1 MSDLN
6 KDLSKKFI
14 RLLDKKE
21 FKLLQSE
28 VEKMENAEKQNPLVM
43 FFYACSIFLEIPKN
57 NSEEKNKKLLLASK
71 LFEKVYTENKT
82 NIQSLYNMI
91 EVSFKT
97 KVFKNVLILASSAY
111 EKNRHDVLLIEGLAR
126 IHYYLGN
133 IKVSIKFFKLLYDLL
148 PEKIEWRLLHIGL
161 LNYDDEIS
169 QKEYISE
176 CLKFYSILNKKFHLE
191 SDNFK
196 FNSKK
201 NTKIKISFLSGDF
214 KKHSVSYF
222 LKGLLNE
229 IDQSIFEIHMISNLK
244 ILDQDNMTKYLK
256 TLADYWH
263 DVEHLTDDQLVVFL
277 RSLNLNILID
287 LSGFTNGNRLV
298 ALARRC
304 AKIQIEWLGYNN
316 SLGLKNLDYLISD
329 KNLIKSNELNLY
341 SEKVIFLPKIWNAYS
356 VPENLPD
363 IKIKNNIDNEKF
375 TFCSFNN
382 FKKISDNTINVWSK
396 ILIETDS
403 NILLKSTYVGGN
415 DLKRNI
421 LKKFLNKGVNKDR
434 IIFLNKEN
442 DIYDHLNLYNL
453 ANVALDTFPYPGI
466 TTSFEAIM
474 MGLPV
479 LTMRGYNFN
488 SRCGESINKNLGMDY
503 MIANDEND
511 YVNKAILLTK
521 DRQLKKNFG
530 VMLRQKAMTSALF
543 DTATFAKDFQSL
555 MLEIDSQN

>member
-6 KDLSKKFI
+6 EDLSKKLI
-14 RLLDKKE
+14 KLLDKKE
-21 FKLLQSE
+21 YKLLQSE
-28 VEKMENAEKQNPLVM
+28 VKKMGDVEKQHSLVV
-43 FFYACSIFLEIPKN
+43 FFYACSIFLEVPIN

-71 LFEKVYTENKT
+71 LFEKVYTDNKT

-97 KVFKNVLILASSAY
+97 KVFKSTLILALSAY
-111 EKNRHDVLLIEGLAR
+111 EKNRHDVALIEGLAR

-133 IKVSIKFFKLLYDLL
+133 TKDSIKFFKTLYNLL
-148 PEKIEWRLLHIGL
+148 PEKIEWRLLYIGL
-161 LNYDDEIS
+161 LNYDNQTS
-169 QKEYISE
+169 QHEYINE
-176 CLKFYSILNKKFHLE
+176 CLKFYPIFKKKFHFK
-191 SDNFK
+191 DNDFELNK
-196 FNSKK
+196 KK

-214 KKHSVSYF
+214 KNHSVSHF
-222 LKGLLNE
+222 LKGLLKK
-229 IDQSIFEIHMISNLK
+229 IDQSIFEVHMISNLK
-244 ILDQDNMTKYLK
+244 ISDQDNMTKDLIK
-256 TLADYWH
+256 LAQRWH
-263 DVEHLTDDQLVVFL
+263 DVEHLTDDELVIFL

-316 SLGLKNLDYLISD
+316 SLGFKNVDYLISD
-329 KNLIKSNELNLY
+329 KNLIKLNELNLY
-341 SEKVIFLPKIWNAYS
+341 SEKIIFLPKIWNAYP
-356 VPENLPD
+356 VPENLPN
-363 IKIKNNIDNEKF
+363 IKNKNNINNRKF

-382 FKKISDNTINVWSK
+382 FKKISDNTIDVWSK

-421 LKKFLNKGVNKDR
+421 LRKFLNKGVKRDQ

-442 DIYDHLNLYNL
+442 NIYDHLNLYNL
-453 ANVALDTFPYPGI
+453 ADVALDTFPYPGI
-466 TTSFEAIM
+466 TTSFEAIL

-503 MIANDEND
+503 MIAIDDND
-511 YVNKAILLTK
+511 YVNKAILLKK
-521 DRQLKKNFG
+521 DKELSKNSG
-530 VMLRQKAMTSALF
+530 VQLRQKAMSSPLF
-543 DTATFAKDFQSL
+543 DTIAFAKDFQNL
-555 MLEIDSQN
+555 MQEINNQN